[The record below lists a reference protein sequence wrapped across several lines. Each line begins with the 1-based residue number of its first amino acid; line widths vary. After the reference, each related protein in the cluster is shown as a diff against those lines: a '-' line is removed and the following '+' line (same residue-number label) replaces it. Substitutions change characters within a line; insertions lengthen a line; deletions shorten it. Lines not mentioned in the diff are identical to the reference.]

1 MLPKGF
7 STFLKNPDMPKLA
20 CVVVAVFLAV
30 LILRYFKVIEGMASG
45 MMSDLGVGERFDGL
59 GGGGRGGGGGGGG
72 GGSGVDS
79 DRPLKQPMMN
89 ASELMSQIGM
99 K

>member
-7 STFLKNPDMPKLA
+7 STFLKNPDMPKLV

-30 LILRYFKVIEGMASG
+30 LILRYFKVIEGMANG
-45 MMSDLGVGERFDGL
+45 MMSDLGVGGGK
-59 GGGGRGGGGGGGG
+59 GGGKGGG
-72 GGSGVDS
+72 DS
-79 DRPLKQPMMN
+79 DKPPKETML
-89 ASELMSQIGM
+89 SSSHLMAKIGM

>member
-30 LILRYFKVIEGMASG
+30 LILRYFKVIEGM
-45 MMSDLGVGERFDGL
+45 MSDMGVGGKGGGR
-59 GGGGRGGGGGGGG
+59 GGGGRGGGGGG
-72 GGSGVDS
+72 VDS
-79 DRPLKQPMMN
+79 DKPLKQPMMN
-89 ASELMSQIGM
+89 ASELMSKISM

>member
-30 LILRYFKVIEGMASG
+30 LILRYFKVIEGMAVDA
-45 MMSDLGVGERFDGL
+45 MSDLSV
-59 GGGGRGGGGGGGG
+59 GGGGRRERGGGGGG
-72 GGSGVDS
+72 VDS
-79 DRPLKQPMMN
+79 DKPLKQPMMN
-89 ASELMSQIGM
+89 ASELMSKISM

>member
-20 CVVVAVFLAV
+20 CVVVAIFLAV
-30 LILRYFKVIEGMASG
+30 LILRYFKVIEGMANG
-45 MMSDLGVGERFDGL
+45 MMSDIGVGEGFA
-59 GGGGRGGGGGGGG
+59 GGGKGGGGGH
-72 GGSGVDS
+72 S
-79 DRPLKQPMMN
+79 DKTPLKETMP
-89 ASELMSQIGM
+89 SSSDLMAKLGM

>member
-20 CVVVAVFLAV
+20 CVVVAIFLAV
-30 LILRYFKVIEGMASG
+30 LILRYFKVIEGMANG
-45 MMSDLGVGERFDGL
+45 MMSDIGVGEGF
-59 GGGGRGGGGGGGG
+59 GGGGGGH
-72 GGSGVDS
+72 S
-79 DRPLKQPMMN
+79 DKPPKETMM
-89 ASELMSQIGM
+89 SSSDLMAKLGM

>member
-7 STFLKNPDMPKLA
+7 STFLKNPDMPKLV

-30 LILRYFKVIEGMASG
+30 LILRYFKVIEGMANG
-45 MMSDLGVGERFDGL
+45 MMSDLGVGGGK
-59 GGGGRGGGGGGGG
+59 GGGKGGG
-72 GGSGVDS
+72 DS
-79 DRPLKQPMMN
+79 DKPPKETML
-89 ASELMSQIGM
+89 SSSDLMAKIGM